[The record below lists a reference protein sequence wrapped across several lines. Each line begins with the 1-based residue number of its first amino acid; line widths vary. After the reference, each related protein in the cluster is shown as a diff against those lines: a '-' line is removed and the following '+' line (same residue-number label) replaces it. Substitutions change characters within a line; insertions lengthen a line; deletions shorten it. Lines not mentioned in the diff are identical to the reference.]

1 MQMLPAL
8 ESAPP
13 KSEEVNPKQRAC
25 TILHQVARGRS
36 QVYRWLA
43 LSFYAPDAEL
53 ARALNTGR
61 LVEEIL
67 LATVWLGE
75 DRKKFLTHLGKLR
88 ECASST
94 LADLT
99 QDYHR
104 LFGKSSERVPLRESA
119 YRWREASALLDTANQ
134 VALVLRQHY
143 EQFGVAPQVNDEDLL
158 PVELEFMAFLCER
171 EASEW
176 KDNAAE
182 RARQLRLQE
191 RAFLADYLGRWFPEF
206 CRRVADRAPHPFYDA
221 VIFLSDTWLTL
232 EYGPGYVP
240 ARSL

>member
-1 MQMLPAL
+1 MIDPRTHTN
-8 ESAPP
+8 ET
-13 KSEEVNPKQRAC
+13 NPKHRAC
-25 TILHQVARGRS
+25 SILHQVARGRS

-53 ARALNTGR
+53 AHALNAGR
-61 LVEEIL
+61 IVEDIL

-88 ECASST
+88 ECASSAWSD
-94 LADLT
+94 LAS
-99 QDYHR
+99 DYQR
-104 LFGKSSERVPLRESA
+104 LFGKSSERVPMRESA

-134 VALVLRQHY
+134 VALALRQHY
-143 EQFGVAPQVNDEDLL
+143 EQFGVAPIANHEDLL
-158 PVELEFMAFLCER
+158 PVELEFMAFLCEC
-171 EASEW
+171 ESNEW
-176 KDNAAE
+176 KNNAAE

-191 RAFLADYLGRWFPEF
+191 RTFLDDHLGRWFPEF
-206 CRRVADRAPHPFYDA
+206 CRRVSDRAPHPFYTA
-221 VIFLSDTWLTL
+221 LIFLSDTWLNL